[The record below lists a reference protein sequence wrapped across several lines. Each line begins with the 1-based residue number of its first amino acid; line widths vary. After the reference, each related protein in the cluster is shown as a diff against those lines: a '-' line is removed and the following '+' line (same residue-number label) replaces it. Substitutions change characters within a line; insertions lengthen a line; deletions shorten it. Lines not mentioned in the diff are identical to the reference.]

1 MIFNLPPILGF
12 LPLIVYM
19 ILSLRGV
26 DLLLTACISVALGA
40 VLTGQSLVSFG
51 NVMYASLGSFLALV
65 GLIIM
70 MGAGLGEVLKK
81 TKVAHNI
88 VYLSIT
94 KMHLKTPRQGLCA
107 TMVICTILV
116 AMLGTLAG
124 SNAIIASIV
133 IPILASMGV
142 VPGALAIAM
151 QGGAT
156 CGLIMGPFTPNT
168 LTVMGLTGLS
178 YPEYLLKVSLPLS
191 VIIWIVSY
199 VMANR
204 LQERGKGTEAFGS
217 EDLADIDEFVP
228 NADIMRGTAVFLLT
242 MALLI
247 INGIL
252 SKAGAA
258 YAIVVMILVA
268 LTTGIAAKMSFTD
281 ILKTFVEGGAKLYW
295 LFFMFLLYNPFLD
308 FVAQAGAFD
317 AVVTYMRPLVDAGG
331 NVAFTLL
338 AALIGIFGISGAG
351 VAQAKIIHEL
361 FFSTVTAI
369 GLPIGLWGFVILIG
383 SVLTCFVMPNP
394 DNIGTLGLAHSNNL
408 KGMLVNGWVAM
419 AVSLIVLFVRT
430 VILI

>member
-40 VLTGQSLVSFG
+40 VLTGQNLVSFG

-81 TKVAHNI
+81 TRVAHNI
-88 VYLSIT
+88 VFLSIT
-94 KMHLKTPRQGLCA
+94 RMHLKTPRQGLAA
-107 TMVICTILV
+107 TMVISTVLV

-124 SNAIIASIV
+124 SNAIIAPIV

-142 VPGALAIAM
+142 VPGALAVAM

-156 CGLIMGPFTPNT
+156 CGLIIGPFTPNT
-168 LTVMGLTGLS
+168 LTVMGLTGLT
-178 YPEYLLKVSLPLS
+178 YQEYLLKASLPLS
-191 VIIWIVSY
+191 IVIWTVSFI
-199 VMANR
+199 MANR
-204 LQERGKGTEAFGS
+204 LQKREMGTEKFGK
-217 EDLADIDEFVP
+217 EDIANINDFVP
-228 NADIMRGTAVFLLT
+228 DVDVMRGTTVFLLT

-247 INGIL
+247 VYGIL

-268 LTTGIAAKMSFTD
+268 ITTGTASKLTFTD

-317 AVVTYMRPLVDAGG
+317 AIVNYMRPLVSAGG
-331 NVAFTLL
+331 NVAFTML

-361 FFSTVTAI
+361 FISTVTAI
-369 GLPIGLWGFVILIG
+369 GIPLGLWGFIILTG

-419 AVSLIVLFVRT
+419 IVTLILLFIRT
-430 VILI
+430 VFLI

>member
-124 SNAIIASIV
+124 SNAIIAPIV

-252 SKAGAA
+252 
-258 YAIVVMILVA
+258 
-268 LTTGIAAKMSFTD
+268 
-281 ILKTFVEGGAKLYW
+281 
-295 LFFMFLLYNPFLD
+295 FFMFLLYNPFLD
-308 FVAQAGAFD
+308 FVAQAGAFE

-419 AVSLIVLFVRT
+419 AVSLIVLFIRT

>member
-124 SNAIIASIV
+124 SNAIIAPIV

-247 INGIL
+247 INGI
-252 SKAGAA
+252 
-258 YAIVVMILVA
+258 
-268 LTTGIAAKMSFTD
+268 
-281 ILKTFVEGGAKLYW
+281 

-419 AVSLIVLFVRT
+419 AVSLIVLFIRT

>member
-40 VLTGQSLVSFG
+40 ILTGQSLVSFG

-81 TKVAHNI
+81 TRVAHNI
-88 VYLSIT
+88 VYLSMSR
-94 KMHLKTPRQGLCA
+94 MHLRTPRQGICA
-107 TMVICTILV
+107 TMIISMLLV

-124 SNAIIASIV
+124 SNAIIAPIV

-178 YPEYLLKVSLPLS
+178 YPEYLLKASLPLS
-191 VIIWIVSY
+191 IIIWIVSFI
-199 VMANR
+199 MANR
-204 LQERGKGTEAFGS
+204 LQKRENSGETFGK
-217 EDLADIDEFVP
+217 EDLANMEEFVP
-228 NADIMRGTAVFLLT
+228 DADIMRGTAVFLLT

-247 INGIL
+247 VYGVL

-268 LTTGIAAKMSFTD
+268 ITTGTASKMTFTE
-281 ILKTFVEGGAKLYW
+281 ILKTFVEGGSKLYW

-317 AVVTYMRPLVDAGG
+317 AVVNYMRPLVSAGG

-338 AALIGIFGISGAG
+338 AALVGIFGISGAG

-361 FFSTVTAI
+361 FISTVEAI
-369 GLPIGLWGFVILIG
+369 GLPLGLWGFVILIG

-408 KGMLVNGWVAM
+408 KGMLVNGWTAM
-419 AVSLIVLFVRT
+419 VVTLVVLFIRT